1 MEMLKIAMFVY
12 VAGVL
17 VHFYFL
23 PFQRALLW
31 PMVILGLSLSFSAVI
46 LNAISSLLFALAT
59 TLKLYGFFFTTST
72 FAIKGNKDEKS
83 TSDDVAA

>member
-1 MEMLKIAMFVY
+1 MEMLKIASFIY
-12 VAGVL
+12 IAGVL

-23 PFQRALLW
+23 PLTRAMLW
-31 PMVILGLSLSFSAVI
+31 PMVILGFTLSLIAVI
-46 LNAISSLLFALAT
+46 LNAVSSILYAFAT

-83 TSDDVAA
+83 SSDIAA